1 MEIIK
6 LRLDELTPDPENA
19 KAHPENQIEQIKK
32 SIAQFGNNDPI
43 AVWGDN
49 NLIVEGHGRYEA
61 LKQLGY
67 EEAEVIRLDRLTDEE
82 RRAYALAH
90 NQLTMNTGFIPEL
103 LESDLEQICG
113 IDMSDFGFDSGGDNE
128 WFGSGDIGEAR
139 EGEDEYQDFLEKF
152 EEKHTTDDCYTPEKV
167 YDAVKD
173 WVVENYNLD
182 PTDFVRPFY
191 PGGDYQ
197 KEKYKSRSVVV
208 DNPPF
213 SILAQI
219 IRWYTER
226 SIKFFLFA
234 PALTVFSSAAASASV
249 ICAGVPIIYANGANV
264 LTSFVTNL
272 EPDNLRARTAPVLYE
287 RVSQAVDE
295 TQAEKRKELPVYS
308 YPHHVATAAMLNR
321 YSKFGVDY
329 EITKDQS
336 IPIEA
341 LDSQKEAGKAIFGKG
356 LLLSD
361 GAAAERAAAERA
373 AERAAAGQLMGT
385 RESPIYW
392 ELSLR
397 ERELIKNLA
406 D

>member
-19 KAHPENQIEQIKK
+19 KAHPEKQIEQIKK

-43 AVWGDN
+43 AVWGDS

-82 RRAYALAH
+82 RRAYALTH

-113 IDMSDFGFDSGGDNE
+113 IDMSDFGFDVGRDNE
-128 WFGSGDIGEAR
+128 WFGSGDTGEAR

-152 EEKHTTDDCYTPEKV
+152 EAKHTTDDCYTPEKV
-167 YDAVKD
+167 YDAVKV
-173 WVVENYNLD
+173 WVAKNYNLD
-182 PTDFVRPFY
+182 PKDFVRPFY

-197 KEKYKSRSVVV
+197 NEKYKSQSVVV

-226 SIKFFLFA
+226 GIKFFLFA
-234 PALTVFSSAAASASV
+234 PAMTVFSSAASSATV
-249 ICAGVPIIYANGANV
+249 ICAGVQVIYANGARV
-264 LTSFVTNL
+264 RTSFVTNL

-287 RVSQAVDE
+287 RISQAVDE
-295 TQAEKRKELPVYS
+295 TLAETRRELPVYG
-308 YPHHVATAAMLNR
+308 YPDNVATAAMLNR
-321 YSKFGVDY
+321 YSQFGIDY
-329 EITKDQS
+329 AVTKEQS
-336 IPIEA
+336 IPIAA
-341 LDSQKEAGKAIFGKG
+341 LDSQKESGKALFGGG

-373 AERAAAGQLMGT
+373 AA
-385 RESPIYW
+385 ICW
-392 ELSLR
+392 ELSPR
-397 ERELIKNLA
+397 EREIIKSLA